1 MAQGDSPAVARR
13 RVRLAVRDAR
23 QALNQTQTDVA
34 EAMEWSLSKVQRI
47 EKGDVTIAPNDL
59 RPLLAYLGVRN
70 RDRVEDLIQAAKVS
84 RQRRQWWD
92 SARFREHVTSPM
104 LQLAGYEADAEEIY
118 HFNPAII
125 PGVLQTPEYALT
137 VLNSYGAESSRETR
151 DVRVEFRQ
159 RRRGELLA
167 RVEPP
172 RLLLILDE
180 SVLFRHMGD
189 RAMHRAQLADLANLA
204 QDGRLNVRIM
214 PFEINE
220 SVPILGPF
228 EIYYLGGNRSN
239 PEENAVMYRESG
251 DQDEMVEDVEKL
263 RRHRTMFDRWWH
275 SSYDEEKSA
284 QLIGDHAK

>member
-1 MAQGDSPAVARR
+1 
-13 RVRLAVRDAR
+13 
-23 QALNQTQTDVA
+23 
-34 EAMEWSLSKVQRI
+34 
-47 EKGDVTIAPNDL
+47 
-59 RPLLAYLGVRN
+59 
-70 RDRVEDLIQAAKVS
+70 
-84 RQRRQWWD
+84 
-92 SARFREHVTSPM
+92 M

-137 VLNSYGAESSRETR
+137 VLNFYGAESSRETR

-159 RRRGELLA
+159 RRRGELFTRA
-167 RVEPP
+167 EPP
-172 RLLLILDE
+172 RMLVILDE

-189 RAMHRAQLADLANLA
+189 HAMHRGQLAGLVSLST
-204 QDGRLNVRIM
+204 DGRLTVRIM

-220 SVPILGPF
+220 SVPILGTF
-228 EIYYLGGNRSN
+228 EIHYLGGNRSN

-263 RRHRTMFDRWWH
+263 RRHRAMFDRWWH
-275 SSYDEEKSA
+275 SFYDEEKSL